1 MSFTKTQFISVLG
14 IFAVYFLS
22 LDFTSFETINT
33 ASIILLII
41 SICFV
46 FAWQVLR
53 CWVNKTSNIGDKK

>member
-33 ASIILLII
+33 VSFILLII

-46 FAWQVLR
+46 IVWHLLKFWANR
-53 CWVNKTSNIGDKK
+53 TSNFGDKK

>member
-33 ASIILLII
+33 VSLILLII

-46 FAWQVLR
+46 VSWQVFR
-53 CWVNKTSNIGDKK
+53 FWVNRTSNIGDKK